1 MAALRPAVLTMVS
14 LEVQPLRSSFGKVFM
29 GAAGGGEDL
38 PSDDQF
44 NRTSFLSHFEGANN
58 GVNNVFDDSSASNH
72 TVTANANITQGSF
85 SPFSR
90 PDGEWGVA
98 FDNTGDYLDA
108 NDGPTWGTGA
118 FTIECFVFL
127 TVLGADQVIFDARPD
142 GTNGLYPMVALA
154 SDNKLNLH
162 VDGAYRITS
171 SGTLSANTWYHV
183 AICRSGTSTKMF
195 LDGTQ
200 VGSTYSDSNDYV
212 DSGRMRVGGR
222 RDYSNSTG
230 LNGIISNVRV
240 VNSALY
246 TSNFTAPTGKLTA
259 VTDTKLLTC
268 QSNRFVDNSAS
279 PLTITPAGDPA
290 VTAFGPFLTRRVYDP
305 AVNGA
310 SMQGFATT
318 AGDSVQIA
326 QTTDTNLTGD
336 FTVECWVYF
345 NGLDGSHGL
354 LAKVNPSDNAVG
366 FIFYAQDSSQSNG
379 FTFQIRNNGS
389 TSGIANIA
397 SGVFATTGQWYHV
410 AACRTGTTVSMFV
423 NGVRHATGTTSNNG
437 TISSITSIGNYYSSS
452 NARYVKGYI
461 CDARIINGTA
471 AYDGATY
478 TIPTAPLTAVTNTK
492 LLLNMADGQAID
504 STAQD
509 NIKLEAGAK
518 LSTAQYKFG
527 TSSIL
532 FDAEADNRASFK
544 TKPFGTGD
552 FTIEGFFRKVAEK
565 DNNDAIWD
573 SRGVGQS
580 GAGYFTLVD
589 ETRSNYTREIYYYNG
604 QAQFRCGSASA
615 LSLNTWYHIAVCR
628 SGTSLKV
635 FLDGT
640 QVGSTFS
647 DSTEYINDHF
657 SIGNFGDNYSLAR
670 GWDGYV
676 DEFRISYMARYTS
689 NFTAPTEPFADK
701 GR

>member
-1 MAALRPAVLTMVS
+1 MSTANKIL
-14 LEVQPLRSSFGKVFM
+14 M
-29 GAAGGGEDL
+29 GASGGGGPSG

-44 NRTSFLSHFEGANN
+44 NRTSFLSHFEGSNN

-90 PDGEWGVA
+90 PDGEWGVS
-98 FDNTGDYLDA
+98 FDGDGDYLDA

-127 TVLGADQVIFDARPD
+127 TTLGATQVIFDARPNS
-142 GTNGLYPMVALA
+142 TNGLYPMVFLT

-162 VDGAYRITS
+162 VNADYRITS
-171 SGTLSANTWYHV
+171 SGTLSANTWHHV

-200 VGSTYSDSNDYV
+200 VGSTYSDSNNYV
-212 DSGRMRVGGR
+212 DSGRMRVGGSG
-222 RDYSNSTG
+222 YSVSSG
-230 LNGIISNVRV
+230 INGIISNVRV

-246 TSNFTAPTGKLTA
+246 TSNFTTPTGKLTA

-279 PLTITPAGDPA
+279 PLTITPAGNTA
-290 VTAFGPFLTRRVYDP
+290 VTASGPFLTDAVYDP

-326 QTTDTNLTGD
+326 QTTDTDLTGD

-345 NGLDGSHGL
+345 NGFDAGHGL
-354 LAKVNPSDNAVG
+354 LAKWANGTYGWLLSLIVSSG
-366 FIFYAQDSSQSNG
+366 FQ
-379 FTFQIRNNGS
+379 FQIRNNGADAVVVN
-389 TSGIANIA
+389 SGAT
-397 SGVFATTGQWYHV
+397 ATTGQWYHV
-410 AACRTGTTVSMFV
+410 AVCRTGTTVSMFV
-423 NGVRHATGTTSNNG
+423 NGVRAATVTTANNG
-437 TISSITSIGNYYSSS
+437 TISSITSVGNYYSTS
-452 NARYVKGYI
+452 NATYVEGYI

-492 LLLNMADGQAID
+492 LLLNMKNGQAID

-509 NIKLEAGAK
+509 NIKLEGGAK
-518 LSTAQYKFG
+518 ISTAQYKFG

-552 FTIEGFFRKVAEK
+552 FTVEGFFRKVAEK

-573 SRGVGQS
+573 TRNTGQS
-580 GAGYFTLVD
+580 GLGYLTLVD
-589 ETRSNYTREIYYYNG
+589 ETSAEQTREIYFYNG
-604 QAQFRCGSASA
+604 ATQFRCGSASA
-615 LSLNTWYHIAVCR
+615 LSLNTWYHIALCR

-647 DSTEYINDHF
+647 DSTEYINDYF
-657 SIGNFGDNYSLAR
+657 SIGGFGANYSLAR

-701 GR
+701 GRQT

>member
-1 MAALRPAVLTMVS
+1 
-14 LEVQPLRSSFGKVFM
+14 M
-29 GAAGGGEDL
+29 GAAGTPTGA
-38 PSDDQF
+38 SDDEF

-98 FDNTGDYLDA
+98 FDGTGDYLTVAASNDFDVSDGDITIEGFFNFTSNAAISALWTFTTNSSDA
-108 NDGPTWGTGA
+108 NGIRLLR
-118 FTIECFVFL
+118 F
-127 TVLGADQVIFDARPD
+127 
-142 GTNGLYPMVALA
+142 TNGYLSLNVRK
-154 SDNKLNLH
+154 DNSYILDIDDDTILTPLNTWH
-162 VDGAYRITS
+162 HIAVTRTSGGAWKVYVNGVIAI
-171 SGTLSANTWYHV
+171 SGTESASSPSTAGLPLSIGANYQ
-183 AICRSGTSTKMF
+183 GTDLVM
-195 LDGTQ
+195 
-200 VGSTYSDSNDYV
+200 
-212 DSGRMRVGGR
+212 
-222 RDYSNSTG
+222 
-230 LNGIISNVRV
+230 NGHISNFRV
-240 VNSALY
+240 VKGTLVY
-246 TSNFTAPTGKLTA
+246 TSNNFTPPTGKLTA
-259 VTDTKLLTC
+259 ITNTKLLTC

-279 PLTITPAGDPA
+279 AHTVTPSGDPA
-290 VTAFGPFLTRRVYDP
+290 VTAFGPFLTSSVYDA

-452 NARYVKGYI
+452 NARYVEGYI

-509 NIKLEAGAK
+509 NIKLVGNAK
-518 LSTAQYKFG
+518 ISTAQKKFG
-527 TSSIL
+527 
-532 FDAEADNRASFK
+532 DASMVFAAS
-544 TKPFGTGD
+544 
-552 FTIEGFFRKVAEK
+552 
-565 DNNDAIWD
+565 
-573 SRGVGQS
+573 S
-580 GAGYFTLVD
+580 GALAPKDFLAFGSGNFTVEFFVRFDNPSSLEFLIDGRPSATNGAYFTLYSSAGLLKYSV
-589 ETRSNYTREIYYYNG
+589 SNTVRIT
-604 QAQFRCGSASA
+604 GSSA
-615 LSLNTWYHIAVCR
+615 LDADTFYHVAVCR
-628 SGTSLKV
+628 SGTDTKMFV
-635 FLDGT
+635 DGT
-640 QVGSTFS
+640 QIGSTYS
-647 DSTEYINDHF
+647 DSNSYLTSDLNQ
-657 SIGNFGDNYSLAR
+657 IGGYAANSNFTLK
-670 GWDGYV
+670 GYM
-676 DEFRISYMARYTS
+676 DELRISRMARYTS
-689 NFTAPTEPFADK
+689 NFTAPAEPFADK